1 MTDGL
6 KINEHIYN
14 HTLFGDNCRFSS
26 FQAIEEFFA
35 EVPTDVQSKWAYDF
49 ADEGYKTTYESADII
64 SEQCGFAQS
73 LNLVANI
80 SNSSDNFII
89 SSNIKFDDEQMII
102 TLNSLFQ
109 NQGSSGNGF
118 SSRFIQKHQDFLMAY
133 DQAHKI
139 KKPHEYSKLLIDADS
154 SASKQGITTI
164 GGYVWANHGFDFQN
178 DSELKNTR
186 KKFKKFAEQ
195 QGVEIADKH
204 LQSFTK
210 PCHFAAFGCGVSVE
224 KRGQTLH
231 LGKAFMLEHSWLG
244 KWSPHNDVAEEKCYA
259 KAYASCPA
267 QSQKRRQAVAALS
280 SKYKI
285 LLKKYYKLYGGKP
298 KSQSLK
304 VYARVARIKFSR
316 LMHSER

>member
-26 FQAIEEFFA
+26 FQALEEFFA
-35 EVPTDVQSKWAYDF
+35 EVPSDAQAKWAYDF

-80 SNSSDNFII
+80 SNSSDNFIV

-109 NQGSSGNGF
+109 NQGQPGNDF
-118 SSRFIQKHQDFLMAY
+118 SALFIKKHQDFLIAH
-133 DQAHKI
+133 DQTRKVTN
-139 KKPHEYSKLLIDADS
+139 PDEYSSLLIDADS

-164 GGYVWANHGFDFQN
+164 GGYVWANRGFDFQN
-178 DSELKNTR
+178 DSELRNTR
-186 KKFKKFAEQ
+186 KSFKQFAERNS
-195 QGVEIADKH
+195 VEIADKH

-210 PCHFAAFGCGVSVE
+210 PCHFAAFGCGIQVE
-224 KRGQTLH
+224 NRGRKLH
-231 LGKAFMLEHSWLG
+231 LGKAFMLEYSWLG

-259 KAYASCPA
+259 KAYASCPV
-267 QSQKRRQAVAALS
+267 QSQKRRQAVATLS
-280 SKYKI
+280 SKYQSV
-285 LLKKYYKLYGGKP
+285 LKKYYKLYGDRT
-298 KSQSLK
+298 KSRGLK
-304 VYARVARIKFSR
+304 VYARVARIKFSQ
-316 LMHSER
+316 LMHNER